1 LSRYAGTGG
10 SGGAGGQGGTGGTV
24 IGGTGTTGNPG
35 SLGSPGIVGVGG
47 TGGVLLGADGI
58 NGLMQSASRADSYLV
73 CWACTGVPAPV
84 AAAVASKTR
93 LWIDFMRIRIGD

>member
-1 LSRYAGTGG
+1 MSAAKAAPAAPSSAAQALPATS
-10 SGGAGGQGGTGGTV
+10 
-24 IGGTGTTGNPG
+24 G

-73 CWACTGVPAPV
+73 CWACTSVPAPV

-93 LWIDFMRIRIGD
+93 LWIDFMLIRIGD

>member
-1 LSRYAGTGG
+1 MSCDTLFVCPETRHCQPDRTKPALTSIGAVFLLPRYAGTGG

-47 TGGVLLGADGI
+47 TAGVLLEP
-58 NGLMQSASRADSYLV
+58 
-73 CWACTGVPAPV
+73 TG
-84 AAAVASKTR
+84 ST
-93 LWIDFMRIRIGD
+93 G